1 MKKLPVWARYVI
13 AIVGAIV
20 FAKTIQDTVIVRMKN
35 RQDGMYPSLPKEQAY
50 WVYRRAYSK
59 PADVAR
65 GDVVMMDS
73 PTEGADY
80 RYTWRVVGLPGDTVD
95 VTASTLSINGR
106 PLPRQ
111 LVDHLDGVTIYRETN
126 GDVSY
131 EIATEDCPKDVPVHV
146 TVPPDQFYM
155 LGDSRCGT
163 EDSRKIGPI
172 PFNLIRGRKL

>member
-80 RYTWRVVGLPGDTVD
+80 RYTWRVVGLPGRHRRRD
-95 VTASTLSINGR
+95 R
-106 PLPRQ
+106 EH
-111 LVDHLDGVTIYRETN
+111 LVDQRAPVAAAARRPPRWRHHL
-126 GDVSY
+126 
-131 EIATEDCPKDVPVHV
+131 P
-146 TVPPDQFYM
+146 
-155 LGDSRCGT
+155 
-163 EDSRKIGPI
+163 
-172 PFNLIRGRKL
+172 